1 MPQGAPG
8 IDPTR
13 VDTVAVYPLGYE
25 IGDPRGGVF
34 AGNQIK
40 YCRANG
46 TITAADA
53 VRLDVTAS
61 PAADRKANVIRT
73 SAAAQVLEGVSN
85 VSLTTGQF
93 GWVTVLG
100 VFPSANVV
108 NATAAGAI
116 LASSGVA
123 GQFITSPGLAADANA
138 QSAGRRAIA
147 LTAAS
152 GNLAD
157 VLIGG

>member
-13 VDTVAVYPLGYE
+13 VDTVAAYPLGYE

-46 TITAADA
+46 TVVAADT

-61 PAADRKANVIRT
+61 PAADRKANIIQT
-73 SAAAQVLEGVSN
+73 TAAAQVVEGISN

-93 GWVTVLG
+93 GWITVLG
-100 VFPSANVV
+100 VFPNANVTTAV
-108 NATAAGAI
+108 AAGAI
-116 LASSGVA
+116 LAPGATAGRLVA
-123 GQFITSPGLAADANA
+123 SPGLAADANA
-138 QSAGRRAIA
+138 QSAGRRLLS
-147 LTAAS
+147 LTLAAS
-152 GNLAD
+152 NLAD